1 MITDVRSTAHM
12 PACRVCGQPVR
23 EFFDFGR
30 QPVSDAFR
38 DPTDS
43 SAEFYYDLAVGACGG
58 CAMVQQSYEVP
69 RARMFHAE
77 YPYRSSG
84 SAFMRKHFE
93 AFAHHLLD
101 TELAVPDPFVVEIGS
116 NDGVM
121 LRTIAH
127 AGVRHLGVEPSGGA
141 ADAAR
146 AHGVRVLTEFFQED
160 SAGRVRTE
168 DGPADVIFSANTVSH
183 IARLDSIFRGV
194 DALLAPDGVFVV
206 EDRYLG
212 DIVDSTAFDQ
222 IYDEHFYLF
231 SVESVRNV
239 SRRFGF
245 DLVDITRLPVH
256 GGTIRFTIARAGA
269 RPVAPAVDEL
279 LAGERARGLA
289 EHRTLDRFAVG
300 TRQARTELVDL
311 LRRLRD
317 QGRTVVGYGATA
329 KSATVTNYCGIGPDL
344 VPYICDSTPAK
355 HGKLAPGSGIPVR
368 PSDAFADP
376 YPDYALLFAWNH
388 AEEIMAK
395 EHRFAAAGGRWIRY
409 VPRVHIV

>member
-1 MITDVRSTAHM
+1 MITDVRDTAGM
-12 PACRVCGQPVR
+12 RECRLCGQPVR

-38 DPTDS
+38 DPADR
-43 SAEFYYDLAVGACGG
+43 SAEFHYDLAVGVCGG
-58 CAMVQQSYEVP
+58 CAMVQQSHEVP
-69 RARMFHAE
+69 RTRMFHAD

-84 SAFMRKHFE
+84 SAFMRDHFE
-93 AFAHHLLD
+93 AFARRLLE
-101 TELAVPDPFVVEIGS
+101 TELAVHDPFVVEIGS

-121 LRTIAH
+121 LRTIAG

-141 ADAAR
+141 ADTAR
-146 AHGVRVLTEFFQED
+146 ACGVRVLTEFFQED
-160 SAGRVRTE
+160 SARRIRAE
-168 DGPADVIFSANTVSH
+168 DGPADVIYSANTVSH
-183 IARLDSIFRGV
+183 IARLDSVFRGV
-194 DALLAPDGVFVV
+194 DALLAPDGLFVV

-231 SVESVRNV
+231 SVESVCTV

-245 DLVDITRLPVH
+245 ELVDITRLPVH

-269 RPVAPAVDEL
+269 RPVAPVVGEL
-279 LAGERARGLA
+279 LTAEHARGLA
-289 EHRTLDRFAVG
+289 DHGTLDRFAVR
-300 TRQARTELVDL
+300 TRQARADLVGL
-311 LRRLRD
+311 LRWLRD
-317 QGRTVVGYGATA
+317 EGRVVVGYGATA
-329 KSATVTNYCGIGPDL
+329 KSATVTNFCGIGPDL

-368 PSDAFADP
+368 PPAAFADP

-395 EHRFAAAGGRWIRY
+395 EHGFAAAGGRWIRY

>member
-1 MITDVRSTAHM
+1 MITDGRSTVH
-12 PACRVCGQPVR
+12 PPGCRVCGQPIR
-23 EFFDFGR
+23 AFFDFGR

-38 DPTDS
+38 DPADR
-43 SAEFYYDLAVGACGG
+43 SAEFHYDLAVGACGG
-58 CAMVQQSYEVP
+58 CAMVQQSHEVP
-69 RARMFHAE
+69 RARMFHAD

-84 SAFMRKHFE
+84 SALMRDHFE

-101 TELAVPDPFVVEIGS
+101 TELKVPDPFVVEIGS

-121 LRTIAH
+121 LRTIAQ

-160 SAGRVRTE
+160 SARRIRDE
-168 DGPADVIFSANTVSH
+168 DGPAVVIFSANTVSH
-183 IARLDSIFRGV
+183 IARLDSVFRGV
-194 DALLAPDGVFVV
+194 DALLAPNGVFVV

-231 SVESVRNV
+231 SVESVRNA

-245 DLVDITRLPVH
+245 ELVDITRLPVH

-269 RPVAPAVDEL
+269 RPVAPAVGEL
-279 LAGERARGLA
+279 LAVERARGLA
-289 EHRTLDRFAVG
+289 GHRTLDRFAER
-300 TRQARTELVDL
+300 TRHARTELVDL

-368 PSDAFADP
+368 PPAAFADP

-409 VPRVHIV
+409 VPRVHVV